1 MSTQRVLCVHA
12 VTIFFTLKVYE
23 ATEYNTMSNMSQ
35 QMFLNDKFCGYKQ
48 FEEVWK
54 DVLGSYLLL
63 KWILL
68 C

>member
-48 FEEVWK
+48 FEEV
-54 DVLGSYLLL
+54 
-63 KWILL
+63 
-68 C
+68 